1 MLEFNGIMNRVNA
14 RSEIPTRKI
23 QTQIVLKSK
32 KGSNINLPSIEN
44 KRESITPKNP
54 LMNRTD

>member
-1 MLEFNGIMNRVNA
+1 MNRVNA